1 MCSLKNEVHLL
12 MKNTMACCAGGLA
25 FWAVGWAFCMGD
37 GAYATA
43 FNGEFSI
50 EVSTKLRE
58 SCPIFC
64 VR

>member
-1 MCSLKNEVHLL
+1 

-43 FNGEFSI
+43 FNGESSI
-50 EVSTKLRE
+50 EVSTKLLCSE
-58 SCPIFC
+58 
-64 VR
+64 

>member
-43 FNGEFSI
+43 FNGEFS
-50 EVSTKLRE
+50 L
-58 SCPIFC
+58 
-64 VR
+64 